1 MSTEVRDAARVFLG
15 KGYQPTPIKAG
26 SKQPLLKDWPNHKMC
41 AADLDLL
48 STRCS
53 ELGATSQ
60 RLGFASMADAAGATA
75 SAGSDGKAD
84 LAEDGVVEITQLGQ
98 RIRLGH
104 RGAA

>member
-1 MSTEVRDAARVFLG
+1 MRWVKRIVEASL
-15 KGYQPTPIKAG
+15 P
-26 SKQPLLKDWPNHKMC
+26 M
-41 AADLDLL
+41 
-48 STRCS
+48 
-53 ELGATSQ
+53 
-60 RLGFASMADAAGATA
+60 GFASMADAAGATA